1 MGSILGLD
9 TVLAPVLAADN
20 ADASAA
26 GGNKVTIDGATSKDS
41 TSMWKQ
47 FGNGIVGI
55 FTGIRPFVIALVV
68 AALIINGIGCII
80 GGEQSREKFKH
91 AMPWVLVGAVVI
103 LLSLSIATGVIEGM
117 VGTDNSISTIMPVVS
132 TVFTE

>member
-9 TVLAPVLAADN
+9 TALAPVLAAGN
-20 ADASAA
+20 SSE

-91 AMPWVLVGAVVI
+91 AMPGVLVGAVVI

-117 VGTDNSISTIMPVVS
+117 VGTDNSISTIMPIVS

>member
-9 TVLAPVLAADN
+9 TVLTPVLAGAGDQ
-20 ADASAA
+20 SQAA
-26 GGNKVTIDGATSKDS
+26 GGNKVTIDGATAKDS
-41 TSMWKQ
+41 SSMWHQ
-47 FGNGIVGI
+47 FGDGIVGI

>member
-9 TVLAPVLAADN
+9 TVLAPVLAAGD
-20 ADASAA
+20 SSE

-117 VGTDNSISTIMPVVS
+117 VGTDNSISTIMPIVS